1 MEPTTMPSTTA
12 PPLLWAIRVTALL
25 QLAAVL
31 WEGATAGQLVTF
43 NTAALPL
50 HYYGAFG
57 VHVAAGLLVVAAGL
71 YWYRSGGG
79 PGRPRA
85 ILLTGLA
92 AFLLGFPQAA
102 LGTYGPLQAHVPLAL
117 VLTGAAVWAAV
128 LAWRR
133 P

>member
-1 MEPTTMPSTTA
+1 MDRTTPPRPVTT
-12 PPLLWAIRVTALL
+12 PLWAVRVAVLAH
-25 QLAAVL
+25 LAAIL

-50 HYYGAFG
+50 HYFGAFG
-57 VHVAAGLLVVAAGL
+57 VHAMAALQLLAALWYWKSAGRGSAARTLLLVSGL
-71 YWYRSGGG
+71 
-79 PGRPRA
+79 
-85 ILLTGLA
+85 

-117 VLTGAAVWAAV
+117 VLTGAAVWAAA